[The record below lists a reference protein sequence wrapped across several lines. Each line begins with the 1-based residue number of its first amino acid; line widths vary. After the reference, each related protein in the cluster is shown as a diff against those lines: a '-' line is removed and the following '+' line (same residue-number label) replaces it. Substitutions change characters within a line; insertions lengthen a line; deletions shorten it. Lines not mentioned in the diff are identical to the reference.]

1 MIKMSLVRILV
12 PVFMASRFI
21 EANALLYSINFSF
34 PTENKHRRSWYPHKK
49 FYSIV
54 HTAVRTCTQSHSVV
68 QKLHFENV
76 LSIDSVI

>member
-34 PTENKHRRSWYPHKK
+34 LTENKQRRSWSPHKK